1 MPGKVVDLVTQR
13 YKENE
18 KKLQN
23 TLYICKIK

>member
-23 TLYICKIK
+23 TFTYLQD

>member
-1 MPGKVVDLVTQR
+1 MPGKDVDLVTQR

-23 TLYICKIK
+23 TFIYLQD

>member
-23 TLYICKIK
+23 TFIYLQD